1 MIQLENMSGLY
12 KRERGVEAY
21 YPMRVLIVKEASG
34 FLCMNSGDYE
44 LRPGR
49 VFFIPEEGIIRLEA
63 NIQSAYWLSFTSYLF
78 LEFLQ
83 QHPDPQAKN
92 LFLTLSYK
100 DLDQNKLARTISVV
114 EQLNK
119 DLKLKKDMNFLAQ
132 YIYLFLGYASGLDV
146 MMKVLTPD
154 EMQQL
159 LRFRAI
165 LEQYFRTER
174 TTGFYAEGMG
184 MSAKRLNTFLENIL
198 GKNLLTIIRERLV
211 REAEELLINSEYSI
225 AEISENLGYGRV
237 AAFNATYKKY
247 KGISVAEFMQGA
259 KIEN

>member
-1 MIQLENMSGLY
+1 MIQLENISGLY
-12 KRERGVEAY
+12 KRERGLDAY
-21 YPMRVLIVKEASG
+21 FPMRVLIIKEASG

-63 NIQSAYWLSFTSYLF
+63 NIKSAYWLSFTSYLF
-78 LEFLQ
+78 IEFLQ

-100 DLDQNKLARTISVV
+100 DLDQNKLIKMVNLI
-114 EQLNK
+114 EQLKK
-119 DLKLKKDMNFLAQ
+119 DIKLKKDISLLSQ

-146 MMKVLTPD
+146 MLKVLTPD

-165 LEQYFRTER
+165 LEQYFKSER
-174 TTGFYAEGMG
+174 TTGFYTEGMG
-184 MSAKRLNTFLENIL
+184 MSTKKLNNFLESIL
-198 GKNLLTIIRERLV
+198 GKNLLTIIKERLV
-211 REAEELLINSEYSI
+211 REAEELLINSDYSI
-225 AEISENLGYGRV
+225 AEISESLGCGRV
-237 AAFNATYKKY
+237 SAFNATYKKY
-247 KGISVAEFMQGA
+247 KGISVAEFLQGA